1 VNPLYGEM
9 EHSLS
14 NYHGAAACPLL
25 SAELTVDYPN
35 KPLALRD
42 VRFHLKKGEILGLIG
57 QSGSGKSTVAG
68 AILRLLDYSRARARG
83 HVMFRG
89 TDLLALK
96 EREMRTLR
104 GREIGLVMQSPLL
117 ALNPVLRVGT
127 QLREAWRAHS
137 RDRESGERRILELL
151 RAVSLPVEENFLR
164 RYPRQL
170 SVGQAQR
177 VVIAMAV
184 LHRPSL
190 LVADEPT
197 SALDVITQAEVLEL
211 FGRLNCELG
220 VAILFIS
227 HDLLSVAS
235 LCHRVAILHEGELV
249 ETGTANDV
257 FTRPAHPYTRRLVG
271 SLPVPSVTPT
281 PDLRALQVA
290 VQHEPQSARF
300 GLLEDRFSR
309 TGSLA
314 ETTISA
320 LPPVA
325 NKG

>member
-1 VNPLYGEM
+1 MDQSPNNSSGP
-9 EHSLS
+9 
-14 NYHGAAACPLL
+14 AACPLL
-25 SAELTVDYPN
+25 SADLTVDYPN
-35 KPLALRD
+35 KPLALRG
-42 VRFHLKKGEILGLIG
+42 VRFHLQKGEVLGLIG

-83 HVMFRG
+83 YVKFRDI
-89 TDLLALK
+89 DLLGLK
-96 EREMRTLR
+96 EREMRALR

-151 RAVSLPVEENFLR
+151 RAVSLPAETDFLR

-190 LVADEPT
+190 LIADEPT

-211 FGRLNCELG
+211 FCRLNRELG

-235 LCHRVAILHEGELV
+235 LCQRVAILHEGELI
-249 ETGTANDV
+249 ETGTVNDV
-257 FTRPAHPYTRRLVG
+257 FTHPSHAYTRKLVG
-271 SLPVPSVTPT
+271 SLPVPSLPAT
-281 PDLRALQVA
+281 PDLRALEAAIRSDSQGARSSAKTRNDA
-290 VQHEPQSARF
+290 V
-300 GLLEDRFSR
+300 
-309 TGSLA
+309 LA
-314 ETTISA
+314 PLNRSS
-320 LPPVA
+320 PR
-325 NKG
+325 